1 MLKELNSIAHGLLGL
16 HGYPVLPLVAPA
28 ATAKGKRA
36 ESPTQRSNPPL
47 RVAKKAVETC
57 VPALR
62 VRPHTYFAW

>member
-16 HGYPVLPLVAPA
+16 HGYPGLPLVAPE

-36 ESPTQRSNPPL
+36 EPPAARSAASVHAP
-47 RVAKKAVETC
+47 KKGGDAC